1 MAKTRIKKQNVGGYK
16 PKKHRPS
23 NSVQGN
29 KWSLLLMVPYL
40 LGFFLFIILP
50 VFVAIFLSF
59 TDFDSITRPNFVFL
73 NNYIYMFTEDNVFM
87 QKVLPNTILFAIIV
101 GPTSFIL
108 SFLLAWLLAQIPKVP
123 RTILALLIYSPSLV
137 GGIAMQV
144 VWVVIFN
151 GDANGYLN
159 SFLLKSGFIEEPIQW
174 LQSTKYLFPIMCIVT
189 IWGSSGVGF
198 LSMLSGILNVDTQ
211 LYEAA
216 YIDGMK
222 NRFQELIH
230 VTIPS
235 MKPQLLFGAVMAIV
249 NTFQSGAIGVQLSGS
264 NPTPNYSGQLIVNH
278 IEDYGFIKYE
288 MGYASALSF
297 VLLLFIY
304 ITSKIVN
311 RILGTD
317 ERKKKRVPKEIDDN
331 LLPHIK
337 LPKLPKKNKKEEDT
351 NVALSRN

>member
-1 MAKTRIKKQNVGGYK
+1 MKKKLVGGYK
-16 PKKHRPS
+16 PQKKS
-23 NSVQGN
+23 TTSVQGN
-29 KWSLLLMVPYL
+29 KWSLLLMAPYL
-40 LGFFLFIILP
+40 IGFFLFIILP
-50 VFVAIFLSF
+50 VLVAIVLSF
-59 TDFDSITRPNFVFL
+59 TNFDSITRPDFVFF
-73 NNYIYMFTEDNVFM
+73 NNYTYMFTEDTVFM
-87 QKVLPNTILFAIIV
+87 QKVLPNTILFAAIV

-108 SFLLAWLLAQIPKVP
+108 SFLLAWLLAQVPKLP

-159 SFLLKSGFIEEPIQW
+159 SFLLNSGLIEEPIQW
-174 LQSTKYLFPIMCIVT
+174 LQSTKHLFPIMCLVT

-198 LSMLSGILNVDTQ
+198 LSMLSGILNVDSQ

-249 NTFQSGAIGVQLSGS
+249 NTFQAGAIGVQLSGS
-264 NPTPNYSGQLIVNH
+264 NPTPDYSGQLIVNH
-278 IEDYGFIKYE
+278 IEDYGFTKYE

-317 ERKKKRVPKEIDDN
+317 ERKKKLPPKDIDEN
-331 LLPHIK
+331 ILPSIK
-337 LPKLPKKNKKEEDT
+337 INKEEEDSA
-351 NVALSRN
+351 NVAVSRQ